1 MLTQVDITTR
11 RGTTLS
17 LEMEENDSGYQI
29 EDIEG
34 LSPVKATLVSK
45 SFVGQHGEQ
54 FQSFKR
60 ESRNIVFKLDLE
72 PDFVSNTFTTLR
84 QNLMSYFLPGSK
96 IKMRFHQSTGLY
108 LDIEG
113 VVEDHSSPIFSEDP
127 KVDISV
133 MCFLPDFIDPRMVKI
148 PGGSVSDNTLTSIE
162 YPGTV
167 ETGIVLTLNV
177 NRSLPAFTIYN
188 TGEDGDLYQMDFNE
202 ALIAGDELVVSSLVG
217 AKGITLTR
225 AGVSSSLL
233 RGKPVQSAWIQFSEG
248 INQFRVYAP
257 GDPVP
262 YELEY
267 VVRYGG
273 I

>member
-29 EDIEG
+29 ENIEG
-34 LSPVKATLVSK
+34 LNPVKATLVSK
-45 SFVGQHGEQ
+45 SFVGLHGEQ
-54 FQSFKR
+54 YQSFKR
-60 ESRNIVFKLDLE
+60 DARNIVFSFDLE
-72 PDFVSNTFTTLR
+72 PDFVNDTFTTLR
-84 QNLMSYFLPGSK
+84 ENLYSYFLPGSQ
-96 IKMRFHQSTGLY
+96 IKLRFYKSTGLY
-108 LDIEG
+108 VDIEG
-113 VVEDHSSPIFSEDP
+113 VVEDHSSPMFEQDP
-127 KVDISV
+127 KVKISV
-133 MCFLPDFIDPRMVKI
+133 MCFLPDLIDPRMVKI
-148 PGGSVSDNTLTSIE
+148 PGGSVSDNTLTLID

-167 ETGIVLTLNV
+167 ETGMVLTLNV
-177 NRSLPAFTIYN
+177 NRSLPEFTIYN
-188 TGEDGDLYQMDFNE
+188 TGEDGVLSQMDFNE

-233 RGKPVQSAWIQFSEG
+233 RGKPVQSAWIQFFEG

-267 VVRYGG
+267 LVRYGG